1 MTITVHFGVKNP
13 RNAPIIT
20 PEKVYKDVYDRLDS
34 TGSKE
39 LMRYIGCP
47 AAIDYYRNV
56 FTVKSPLDYT
66 INFDPTQQKCV
77 TSDKYDQQTFN
88 NLLNIRDEKLGFYS
102 IRINLYVVPDKSVEI
117 EAFHPLY
124 GTGELSQKALVVPG
138 KYNAYKHI
146 RPLEIPVASK
156 QPGKIYIKE
165 GDDLIHI
172 KFNTRE
178 KIIFKRFIV
187 DQQMDELTDQQF
199 FNRNHTSK
207 KRNLLHYYNMSK
219 EIGYNKML
227 RKLIKQNEV

>member
-77 TSDKYDQQTFN
+77 TSDEYDQQTFN
-88 NLLNIRDEKLGFYS
+88 NLLNIRDENVGFYS

-117 EAFHPLY
+117 ADTRLNLGPPTSAARLTIIISLTFNDPNVLPAQVNTLDPL
-124 GTGELSQKALVVPG
+124 TLASSP
-138 KYNAYKHI
+138 
-146 RPLEIPVASK
+146 RPNS
-156 QPGKIYIKE
+156 
-165 GDDLIHI
+165 LI
-172 KFNTRE
+172 FVGFRT
-178 KIIFKRFIV
+178 
-187 DQQMDELTDQQF
+187 
-199 FNRNHTSK
+199 TSAVK
-207 KRNLLHYYNMSK
+207 S
-219 EIGYNKML
+219 
-227 RKLIKQNEV
+227 V